1 MVTAAQAKS
10 YLQPLLAR
18 NEGLAL
24 VGRLLVVKPV
34 RHVLRAVLLDRRAA
48 AERIVPY
55 WFMYHMFSPYP
66 SCSIGWG
73 DQFWGRLWNTTD
85 PDISEA
91 LCGEI
96 EKTALPVLQS
106 IVTLEDFVRAVPGT
120 RQGHLWSIDPAG
132 KSLIDIAM
140 GDLESARALCKESI
154 CGRLD
159 PGPKEPDVTK
169 AEDAG
174 AKKLCA
180 LLEKGNIAGI
190 AHTLHAWE
198 ENNVK
203 ALKIAHLWE
212 RTPFPVEDKFGLV

>member
-1 MVTAAQAKS
+1 MVNAVQVGR
-10 YLQPLLAR
+10 YLKPLLAR
-18 NEGLAL
+18 NADLAL
-24 VGRLLVVKPV
+24 VGRLLVVRPV
-34 RHVLRAVLLDRRAA
+34 RHVLCAVLIDRQSW
-48 AERIVPY
+48 AEAVTPT
-55 WFMYHMFSPYP
+55 WFMCHVFGPYP
-66 SCSIGWG
+66 KYFLNWG
-73 DQFWGRLWNTTD
+73 DQFWGRVWKTTD
-85 PDISEA
+85 PDIAEA
-91 LCGEI
+91 LCTEI
-96 EKTALPVLQS
+96 EKTALPKL
-106 IVTLEDFVRAVPGT
+106 RAITTIEEFLAAIPHT
-120 RQGHLWSIDPAG
+120 RGGHLLDIDPPT
-132 KSLIDIAM
+132 KSLMHLAM
-140 GDLESARALCKESI
+140 GEFDAARPLCQRI